1 MAQVSLRKV
10 VKRFDDTE
18 AVRGID
24 LDIAD
29 KEFVVLVVPP
39 AAASRRRCG

>member
-29 KEFVVLVVPP
+29 KEFVVLVGPP
-39 AAASRRRCG
+39 AAASPRRCG